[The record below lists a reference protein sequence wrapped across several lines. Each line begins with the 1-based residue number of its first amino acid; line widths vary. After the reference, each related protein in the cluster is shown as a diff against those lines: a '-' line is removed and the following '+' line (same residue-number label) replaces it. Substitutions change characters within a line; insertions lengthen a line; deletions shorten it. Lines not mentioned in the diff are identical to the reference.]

1 MEKTTEDDLRRF
13 YCLSNEIDAA
23 YHEAAVRLGLS
34 DSTLLILYILCG
46 SGGGCLLGDIVRLS
60 GISKQTLSSALRRL
74 EADNSIVTETL
85 EGRKKQV
92 RLTQSGRHFAEKT
105 AGRLIQIENEIFS
118 SWSAADRNAYISLMQ
133 RYLSAFKEKAKK
145 L

>member
-1 MEKTTEDDLRRF
+1 MEKTTGDDLRRF

-34 DSTLLILYILCG
+34 DSVLLILYILCG
-46 SGGGCLLGDIVRLS
+46 SGGGLLGDIVRLS

-105 AGRLIQIENEIFS
+105 AGRLIQIEDEIFS

>member
-1 MEKTTEDDLRRF
+1 MEKTTGDDLRRF
-13 YCLSNEIDAA
+13 TYLSNEIDAA

-34 DSTLLILYILCG
+34 DSALLILYILYG
-46 SGGGCLLGDIVRLS
+46 NGGVCSLGDIIRLS

-74 EADNSIVTETL
+74 EADNIIVTETL

-92 RLTQSGRHFAEKT
+92 RLTQRGRHFAEKT
-105 AGRLIQIENEIFS
+105 AGRLIQIENDIFG

-133 RYLSAFKEKAKK
+133 RYLSAFKEKAKE